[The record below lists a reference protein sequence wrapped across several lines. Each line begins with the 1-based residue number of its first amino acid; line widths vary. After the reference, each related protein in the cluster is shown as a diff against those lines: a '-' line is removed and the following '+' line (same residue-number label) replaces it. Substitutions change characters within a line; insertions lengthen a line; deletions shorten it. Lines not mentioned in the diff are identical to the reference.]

1 MFSRRGFEGTIDMGF
16 ADLPAPDTP
25 LFVLLVRLVVLGQDC
40 RSRVGNAT
48 FGHILRIF
56 SCADGGGAAPA
67 PSCAVAGRHHDFT
80 VTVRWGADVSRNGR
94 R

>member
-1 MFSRRGFEGTIDMGF
+1 MEVFSRRGFEGAIDMGF

-25 LFVLLVRLVVLGQDC
+25 LFVLLVRLDVLGQDC

-56 SCADGGGAAPA
+56 FVRGLRRRGAGPVMHSHRASA
-67 PSCAVAGRHHDFT
+67 
-80 VTVRWGADVSRNGR
+80 
-94 R
+94 